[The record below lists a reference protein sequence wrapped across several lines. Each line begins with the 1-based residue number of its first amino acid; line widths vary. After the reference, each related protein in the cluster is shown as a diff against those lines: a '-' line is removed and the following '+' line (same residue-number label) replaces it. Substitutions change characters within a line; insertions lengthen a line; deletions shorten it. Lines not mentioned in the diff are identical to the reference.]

1 MKALLIV
8 AGAFD
13 YPAGAA
19 VKSHRHEEHQL
30 VYAASGVMNVR
41 TGSGTWIVPP
51 HRALWVP
58 SRAEHSVRA
67 VSAVQMRTLYIR
79 PNRRIRLPKDCC
91 VVAAPPLLRALIIH
105 LIGLTSSTDRTR
117 CIRVI
122 DVILDE
128 LRTLDVQPLHIAFA
142 QTGPAAI
149 VCKALAQNP
158 GSTATLERWASDCA
172 VSAKTLAR
180 DFQNQTGMTF
190 GRWRQQLRLMAAL
203 GCAR

>member
-1 MKALLIV
+1 M
-8 AGAFD
+8 
-13 YPAGAA
+13 
-19 VKSHRHEEHQL
+19 
-30 VYAASGVMNVR
+30 
-41 TGSGTWIVPP
+41 
-51 HRALWVP
+51 
-58 SRAEHSVRA
+58 
-67 VSAVQMRTLYIR
+67 
-79 PNRRIRLPKDCC
+79 
-91 VVAAPPLLRALIIH
+91 VAAPPLLRALIIH

-203 GCAR
+203 ERLGSGSGVTTVAMELGYSSPSAFSAMFRHSLGKAPSRYFDG